1 MSLEVLTEKL
11 GSDRL
16 KQNEQLSVHVY
27 MKVGGPADLYYEA
40 KNSKELEE
48 VIKLSSREEIP
59 FTLLGN
65 GSNVL
70 VSDKGVRGLVIKNN
84 AEEIKL
90 LPFGFVEVDSGV
102 ELSKLISLARNNG
115 LTGLERLI
123 RVPGTVGGAI
133 FMNAGDTFKK
143 KFIGDLVVWVEVVDK
158 EGNIKKLE
166 LAECEFGYRS
176 SRFQKS
182 GEIIL
187 RVKLQL
193 KQETK
198 EKIEIAAR
206 DILVR
211 KMKQPTG
218 SSMGSTFKNPPET
231 SAGELIEKAGLKGKQ
246 IGGAKIS
253 EVHGNF
259 IINTGNAT
267 AKDVKDLIDL
277 IKRTVK
283 EKFGI
288 DLQEEIRYIGEW

>member
-1 MSLEVLTEKL
+1 MSVEELTTKL

-16 KQNEQLSVHVY
+16 KQNEQLSTHVY
-27 MKVGGPADLYYEA
+27 MRVGGPADLYYEA
-40 KNSKELEE
+40 ENSKELEE
-48 VIKLSSREEIP
+48 AIKLSTFEEVP
-59 FTLLGN
+59 FTILGS

-70 VSDKGVRGLVIKNN
+70 VSDKGVRGLVIKNTS
-84 AEEIKL
+84 EEIKL

-123 RVPGTVGGAI
+123 KVPGTVGGAV
-133 FMNAGDTFKK
+133 FMNAGDTNKNR
-143 KFIGDLVVWVEVVDK
+143 FIDNLVVWVEVIDR
-158 EGNIKKLE
+158 EGNVKKLE
-166 LAECEFGYRS
+166 PTKCEFDYRS

-218 SSMGSTFKNPPET
+218 PSMGSTFKNPPDK

-246 IGGAKIS
+246 IGGAKVS

-259 IINTGNAT
+259 IINTGNAE

-277 IKRTVK
+277 IKKTVK

>member
-1 MSLEVLTEKL
+1 MNPGAFAEKL
-11 GSDRL
+11 GSDRV
-16 KQNEQLSVHVY
+16 KQNEQLSAHVY

>member
-182 GEIIL
+182 GETIL

>member
-1 MSLEVLTEKL
+1 MSLEGFTEKL
-11 GSDRL
+11 ESDRV
-16 KQNEQLSVHVY
+16 KQNEQLSTHVY
-27 MKVGGPADLYYEA
+27 MRIGGPADLYYEA

-48 VIKLSSREEIP
+48 VIKLSIREEVP

-90 LPFGFVEVDSGV
+90 LPFGFIEVGSGV
-102 ELSKLISLARNNG
+102 GLSKLISLARNNG

-143 KFIGDLVVWVEVVDK
+143 KFIGDLVVWVEVIDK
-158 EGNIKKLE
+158 EGGVKKLE
-166 LAECEFGYRS
+166 PAECEFGYRS

-198 EKIEIAAR
+198 EKIEIAAK
-206 DILVR
+206 DILIR
-211 KMKQPTG
+211 KMSQPTG
-218 SSMGSTFKNPPET
+218 PSMGSTFKNPPDK

-246 IGGAKIS
+246 IGRAKVS

-259 IINTGNAT
+259 IINTGSAT
-267 AKDVKDLIDL
+267 ASDVRALIDL
-277 IKRTVK
+277 IKKNVK
-283 EKFGI
+283 EKFEI

>member
-1 MSLEVLTEKL
+1 MSPGALAEKL

-16 KQNEQLSVHVY
+16 KQNEQLSAHVY
-27 MKVGGPADLYYEA
+27 MKVGGLADLYYEA

-48 VIKLSSREEIP
+48 VIKLSIREEIP

-70 VSDKGVRGLVIKNN
+70 VSDKGVRGLVVKNN

-158 EGNIKKLE
+158 EGNVKKLE

-182 GEIIL
+182 GETIL

-218 SSMGSTFKNPPET
+218 PSMGSTFKNPQGS

-277 IKRTVK
+277 IKKTVK
-283 EKFGI
+283 DKFNI
-288 DLQEEIRYIGEW
+288 ELEEEIRYVGEW

>member
-1 MSLEVLTEKL
+1 MSLEALTEKL
-11 GSDRL
+11 GSDRV
-16 KQNEQLSVHVY
+16 KQNEPLATHVY
-27 MKVGGPADLYYEA
+27 MRVGGPADLYYEA

-48 VIKLSSREEIP
+48 AIRTAVQEELP
-59 FTLLGN
+59 FTVLGN
-65 GSNVL
+65 GANVL

-90 LPFGFVEVDSGV
+90 LPFGFIEVGSGV
-102 ELSKLISLARNNG
+102 ESAKLISTARNNG

-123 RVPGTVGGAI
+123 RVPGTIGGAI

-143 KFIGDLVVWVEVVDK
+143 KFIGDLVVWVEIIDK
-158 EGNIKKLE
+158 EGSIKKLA

-182 GEIIL
+182 GEVIL

-218 SSMGSTFKNPPET
+218 PSMGSTFKNPPET

-246 IGGAKIS
+246 IGGAKVS
-253 EVHGNF
+253 EIHGNF

-267 AKDVKDLIDL
+267 ASDVKALIDL
-277 IKRTVK
+277 IKKTVK
-283 EKFGI
+283 DKFNI
-288 DLQEEIRYIGEW
+288 EMEEEIRYVGEW

>member
-48 VIKLSSREEIP
+48 VIKLSIREEIP

-182 GEIIL
+182 GETIL